1 MQQKVGPCTA
11 FADPDYSAIA
21 FVSATLKPRF
31 LEVACEHM
39 VTIAPP
45 SVYKLGIDLSPRF
58 TDP

>member
-1 MQQKVGPCTA
+1 MGPCTA